1 MNMMSCCL
9 GDLRD
14 KEVINTCNG
23 RRLGYVTDVEIDL
36 CAGRLV
42 AIMVP
47 GECGGGFFS
56 RAQDLRIPWE
66 KIERIGKDTI
76 LVAVTELPPCCDEDK
91 GKRKMR
97 FF

>member
-1 MNMMSCCL
+1 MDRMSCCL
-9 GDLRD
+9 GDMRD
-14 KEVINTCNG
+14 KEVINTANG

-47 GECGGGFFS
+47 GDAPGLFARRC
-56 RAQDLRIPWE
+56 DLRIPWE

-76 LVAVTELPPCCDEDK
+76 LVELQELPAAVEEERIRV
-91 GKRKMR
+91 KRVL
-97 FF
+97 